1 MKGLEEKI
9 KGDVEIINENDEM
22 DTTFCNPFLCVSCE
36 KCGFISKSSVG
47 LQVQV
52 RAKHKVIKLTSTPS
66 NIHVESE
73 IVAVE
78 EGDVGNTFKCDGCEF
93 VPETEQMLK
102 AHVNMEHGNE
112 KEKDKES
119 DAVNTFK
126 CDECEFMADTKQS
139 LKTHVDL
146 KHGNENEDDK

>member
-1 MKGLEEKI
+1 
-9 KGDVEIINENDEM
+9 M
-22 DTTFCNPFLCVSCE
+22 DTTFCKQCE
-36 KCGFISKSSVG
+36 QCDFISKSSVC
-47 LQVQV
+47 LQVHV

-66 NIHVESE
+66 NIPVEPE
-73 IVAVE
+73 IVVVE
-78 EGDVGNTFKCDGCEF
+78 QGDVGNTFKCDGCEF

-126 CDECEFMADTKQS
+126 CDECKFMAETEQS
-139 LKTHVDL
+139 LKTHVNL
-146 KHGNENEDDK
+146 NHGN